1 VAEVEKAEGASQAD
15 RIRKFALERW
25 ITPARREGKTAITI
39 RAGDVH
45 RAMGLANAM
54 PAVCSALGSQ
64 KFASLAGVTLLRTEG
79 PAAGANVY
87 FYFSL
92 FRMPPPE
99 LVARVRPV
107 ATGSTAKPEINLDL
121 RDSLVLVSCVKS
133 KLPHAASARQLYTS
147 AWFSKVR
154 NLVEESGSPWFI
166 LSSRY
171 GLVAPDQEIE
181 PYEYTLN
188 TLGVAERRRWA
199 QEVLD
204 RLRPHLKSHKRV
216 VIFGGTRYSEF
227 LVEPIRAAGI
237 EVALPLER
245 LRRGE
250 QLAWLAEHE

>member
-1 VAEVEKAEGASQAD
+1 
-15 RIRKFALERW
+15 
-25 ITPARREGKTAITI
+25 
-39 RAGDVH
+39 
-45 RAMGLANAM
+45 MGLANAM
-54 PAVCSALGSQ
+54 PAVCSALGSH

-79 PAAGANVY
+79 PANGANVY
-87 FYFSL
+87 LYFSL

-99 LVARVRPV
+99 LAERVRPV

-133 KLPHAASARQLYTS
+133 KLPHAAPARKLYTS

-154 NLVEESGSPWFI
+154 DLVEASGSSWFI

-171 GLVAPDQEIE
+171 GLVAPYEEIE

-188 TLGVAERRRWA
+188 ALGVEERRKWA
-199 QEVLD
+199 KAVLD
-204 RLRPHLKSHKRV
+204 RLQPHLDGQKRV
-216 VIFGGTRYSEF
+216 VMFAGARYYEF
-227 LVEPIRAAGI
+227 LIEPLRAAGL